1 MGNSNYTLRPIS
13 LQKHAEF
20 LYFRIKESGGKLNVK
35 CSLSSGSRL
44 DLELWIFNLDV
55 LNGKDFF
62 PRSPNIEIFSDPS
75 LTGCGAVCDGVTTRG
90 PWTAKQSALQIYSL
104 ELTGALYA
112 LKSFTKDAHGLSVR
126 IFLDNSTA
134 VCYINNGRGTKS
146 DELTSVAK
154 QLTEFCEE
162 RRLTV
167 LAVHLPGVMNIEVDR
182 ESRAQSDASDWLLNR
197 SVFKILTSIW
207 PVKIDH
213 FSYSGTPNCLH
224 SFPGVHNRVR
234 PRETLFR

>member
-1 MGNSNYTLRPIS
+1 MRQNHSPRMHMVS
-13 LQKHAEF
+13 RF
-20 LYFRIKESGGKLNVK
+20 ESI
-35 CSLSSGSRL
+35 
-44 DLELWIFNLDV
+44 WITQQPCV
-55 LNGKDFF
+55 
-62 PRSPNIEIFSDPS
+62 I
-75 LTGCGAVCDGVTTRG
+75 LTMVEE
-90 PWTAKQSALQIYSL
+90 Q
-104 ELTGALYA
+104 
-112 LKSFTKDAHGLSVR
+112 
-126 IFLDNSTA
+126 
-134 VCYINNGRGTKS
+134 KS

-167 LAVHLPGVMNIEVDR
+167 VAVHLPGVMNIKVDR

-224 SFPGVHNRVR
+224 LFPGVHNRVR
-234 PRETLFR
+234 PR